1 MKYDIEILN
10 DYISRGLLEKNPHP
24 SLPIAVYNYSRE
36 VQYENNW
43 DDITLA
49 MRGTII
55 DDEGYVVASA
65 FPKFFNYEEVADKVP
80 LRGDY
85 VYVQEK
91 VDGSLGLLF
100 YYADE
105 WHLATKGSFTSDQAK
120 RGMEILK
127 EKYKL
132 FDQIFMAHV
141 TYIVEIIYPENRI
154 VVDYKGKDKIVF
166 LSTSID
172 GVEQHW
178 TTSLSIFK
186 GSGIKK
192 NDIVKCEQHFSFGED
207 LYKSLKEKDTRNEE
221 GFVLLFQPYFRMK
234 IKFNEYVRLHRLLTN
249 FSNVD
254 IWELLKN
261 GEDLDK
267 FLERVPDEFDKWVKG
282 TISSLQYHKYQ
293 LEERAG
299 KIHDYFRYGKYNDR
313 ETVPTKKEF
322 AEHLENCKVEQSIR
336 AICFAIWDKKDYD
349 HIIWKLLRP
358 KYQKPFWNK
367 EEDPIDSKWNKKE
380 E

>member
-1 MKYDIEILN
+1 MERKSYPIRTLNKYVNEG
-10 DYISRGLLEKNPHP
+10 RLERNPHP
-24 SLPIAVYNYSRE
+24 TLPISVYNYSRE
-36 VQYENNW
+36 TQFKNDW
-43 DDITLA
+43 DEITLS

-55 DDEGYVVASA
+55 DDKGYVVASA

-80 LRGDY
+80 LKGDY

-100 YYADE
+100 YYEGE

-120 RGMEILK
+120 KGMEILK
-127 EKYKL
+127 ERYKF
-132 FDQIFMAHV
+132 FDQIFMTHV

-154 VVDYKGKDKIVF
+154 VVDYNGKDRIVF

-186 GSGIKK
+186 ASGIKK
-192 NDIVKCEQHFSFGED
+192 GDIVKCEQHFSFGED
-207 LYKSLKEKDTRNEE
+207 LYKSLKEKDTKNEE

-254 IWELLKN
+254 IWETLKDGRDINILL
-261 GEDLDK
+261 EQ
-267 FLERVPDEFDKWVKG
+267 VPDEFDAWVRK
-282 TISSLQYHKYQ
+282 TIADLEYHKYAI
-293 LEERAG
+293 EERAG
-299 KIHDYFRYGKYNDR
+299 KIHYYFRYGKYTDR
-313 ETVPTKKEF
+313 EIEPTKKEF
-322 AEHLENCKVEQSIR
+322 AQHLELCKVEPSIK
-336 AICFAIWDKKDYD
+336 AICFSIWDGKNYD
-349 HIIWKLLRP
+349 DIVWKMIRP
-358 KYQKPFWNK
+358 KYQKPFWNR
-367 EEDPIDSKWNKKE
+367 ED
-380 E
+380 

>member
-1 MKYDIEILN
+1 MRYDIKILN
-10 DYISRGLLEKNPHP
+10 DYVERGLLEKNAHP
-24 SLPIAVYNYSRE
+24 TLPIAVYNYSRE
-36 VQYENNW
+36 VQYDNNW
-43 DDITLA
+43 DDITLS

-55 DDEGYVVASA
+55 DNKGYVVASA
-65 FPKFFNYEEVADKVP
+65 FPKFFNYEEVVDKVP
-80 LRGDY
+80 LKGDY

-100 YYADE
+100 YYENE
-105 WHLATKGSFTSDQAK
+105 WHLATKGSFTSEQAK

-127 EKYKL
+127 EKYKN
-132 FDQIFMAHV
+132 FDQIFMTHV

-192 NDIVKCEQHFSFGED
+192 KDIVKCEQHFSFGED
-207 LYKSLKEKDTRNEE
+207 LYKSLKEKDTKNEE

-234 IKFNEYVRLHRLLTN
+234 IKFSEYVRLHRLLTN

-254 IWELLKN
+254 IWETLKEGKDIN
-261 GEDLDK
+261 IL
-267 FLERVPDEFDKWVKG
+267 LERVPDEFDKWVKS
-282 TISSLQYHKYQ
+282 TISNLQYHKYAI
-293 LEERAG
+293 EERAG

-313 ETVPTKKEF
+313 DPQPTKKEF
-322 AEHLENCKVEQSIR
+322 ADHLAKCNVEPAIR
-336 AICFAIWDKKDYD
+336 GICFSIWDGKD
-349 HIIWKLLRP
+349 HSKHVWKLLRP
-358 KYQKPFWNK
+358 KYQKPFWNR
-367 EEDPIDSKWNKKE
+367 EETKTDSKWIKNN
-380 E
+380 